1 MLDLGLTPDLIDAE
15 DDGRYGLAGGD
26 SRGSPR
32 DAEMP
37 LK

>member
-26 SRGSPR
+26 SRNQNVACAICG
-32 DAEMP
+32 
-37 LK
+37 